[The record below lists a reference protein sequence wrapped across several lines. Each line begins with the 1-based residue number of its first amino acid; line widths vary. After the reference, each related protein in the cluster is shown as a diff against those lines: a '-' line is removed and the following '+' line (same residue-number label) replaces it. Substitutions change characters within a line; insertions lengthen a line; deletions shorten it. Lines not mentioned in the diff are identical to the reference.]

1 MNQGKEK
8 TFMGRGLRLNSQNNN
23 NPNSEDNNKWTKAFG
38 KEGRLKGLLD
48 EVRKDKNLVVQIRGG
63 YFNVYYKGGN
73 LLKVNSENS
82 FEFDSNYY
90 KGQSGLDGKNEDS
103 DSKRKEKR
111 KELLEKLK
119 NDGDWNAFIEEVK
132 KLMDK
137 YWTYLETRSKDSRNL
152 DEKDTQHQL
161 CLCNTESS
169 EYTIID
175 LEFQVS
181 TERGCPYRYEK
192 PHRPDGRY
200 VNNEKKSP
208 RFDIIAVRNRDHK
221 LCVIE
226 LKKGVDAIKGKSGVG
241 DHADSFEGSIDRN
254 PKAFVEEMKGVVE
267 DKKKMHLLKDDFHVG
282 DDEPEF
288 LYAYSFSTEDKTC
301 EREEFEKEQRKAK
314 CEKYRVIYLDKGVYS
329 LHD

>member
-1 MNQGKEK
+1 M
-8 TFMGRGLRLNSQNNN
+8 
-23 NPNSEDNNKWTKAFG
+23 
-38 KEGRLKGLLD
+38 
-48 EVRKDKNLVVQIRGG
+48 
-63 YFNVYYKGGN
+63 YYNGGN

-90 KGQSGLDGKNEDS
+90 KGQDGLDGKDK
-103 DSKRKEKR
+103 DSKRKGKREK
-111 KELLEKLK
+111 LLEELK
-119 NDGDWNAFIEEVK
+119 EGGDWHAFIEEVK

-137 YWTYLETRSKDSRNL
+137 YWTYLENRSKDSRNL

-192 PHRPDGRY
+192 QDRPDGRY
-200 VNNEKKSP
+200 VKEDKKSP

-226 LKKGVDAIKGKSGVG
+226 LKKGVDAITGNSGVG
-241 DHADSFEGSIDRN
+241 DHADSFEGSIGRN
-254 PKAFVEEMKGVVE
+254 PEAFVEEMKGVVE

-282 DDEPEF
+282 DGAPEF

-301 EREEFEKEQRKAK
+301 EREEFEKELRKAK
-314 CEKYRVIYLDKGVYS
+314 CEKYKVIYLDKGVYS